1 MGRYYSGDIEGKFMF
16 AVQSSDAAERF
27 GAYEADRGYVN
38 YVVPE
43 DSLEE
48 VEEEIKNIESLPGIA
63 LIDKMF
69 EELNG
74 YRDKDLTVRGI
85 SEQDMKDWADLR
97 LGRQIRDYI
106 KETGDS
112 CYFQAEL

>member
-16 AVQSSDAAERF
+16 GVQSSAAGERF
-27 GAYEADRGYVN
+27 GAYEVDQGYIN
-38 YVVPE
+38 YVAPE

-48 VEEEIKNIESLPGIA
+48 VEEEIKNIESLPSIA

-85 SEQDMKDWADLR
+85 TKKDMEDWADLQ

-106 KETGDS
+106 KKTGDS

>member
-1 MGRYYSGDIEGKFMF
+1 
-16 AVQSSDAAERF
+16 
-27 GAYEADRGYVN
+27 
-38 YVVPE
+38 
-43 DSLEE
+43 
-48 VEEEIKNIESLPGIA
+48 
-63 LIDKMF
+63 MF

-74 YRDKDLTVRGI
+74 FRAEDLTTRGI
-85 SEQDMKDWADLR
+85 SEQDMKDWADLQ